1 MLKIRCEIIYKIGLY
16 KSKEEIIMYK
26 LRSRQVLV
34 VLLCLVCYIITF
46 PSAGKAHSIK
56 NSYRTAQSSITT
68 KQWMS
73 ALPDNTKL
81 TSLTIPGTHDTMSYK
96 GNISWTLTKSLAQTQ
111 KMSLF
116 QQLEAGIRYIDIR
129 AKEDLQI
136 YHGPIYL
143 DASLK
148 GVLETTV
155 NFLKEHPKE
164 TIIMRLKDE
173 NNHKNDRFDYRIQ
186 PLINQ
191 YKAFFYTTPK
201 SDSSD
206 KFPTLKELRG
216 KILLL
221 LENGTN
227 KPLTINYSKFGM
239 KFAAENQVIQDNF
252 NGPTIKTKYNEIV
265 QTAHQAFKQSSGENK
280 LYLNHVSATSLTC
293 TPYQYA
299 STLNAKVDQYV
310 TKLTAVG
317 VRGLGVFIMD
327 FPPKQTIK
335 SVIKNNKFN

>member
-1 MLKIRCEIIYKIGLY
+1 
-16 KSKEEIIMYK
+16 MYK

-96 GNISWTLTKSLAQTQ
+96 GNISWTLTKALAQTQ

-252 NGPTIKTKYNEIV
+252 NGPTIETKYNEIV
-265 QTAHQAFKQSSGENK
+265 QTTHQAFKQSSGENK

-327 FPPKQTIK
+327 FPPKQRIK

>member
-1 MLKIRCEIIYKIGLY
+1 
-16 KSKEEIIMYK
+16 MYK

-116 QQLEAGIRYIDIR
+116 QQLEARIRYIDIR